1 MAEAK
6 VFPMNTFVSCL
17 RGGGELADQ
26 NLMDMLS
33 FVTQANV
40 DADFAPVACSL
51 AKAWIYEQEPQL
63 TKAAAGDI
71 EALGQ
76 KISIMPLPEEVQ
88 TQAAGVLAKMDELK
102 AANAALTADKA
113 ALAAEVEALKA
124 DLAGVKAK
132 LKTYDDQAAQGD
144 VKLSVSSKKMDEHIK
159 KLEALMAE
167 VDKVKKQGVV
177 VAGVAGAAAGAPAGD
192 AGAAAAAGGEASG
205 APATGGEPE
214 ADFGFGSNPFAD
226 SNW

>member
-17 RGGGELADQ
+17 RGGDLADQ
-26 NLMDMLS
+26 NLIDMLA
-33 FVTQANV
+33 FVTQADV

-51 AKAWIYEQEPQL
+51 TKAWIYEQEPQL
-63 TKAAAGDI
+63 TKAASGDI
-71 EALGQ
+71 EGLGQ
-76 KISIMPLPEEVQ
+76 KVSLMPLPEE
-88 TQAAGVLAKMDELK
+88 TAAQAQGVLAKMVELK
-102 AANAALTADKA
+102 AANAALSADKA
-113 ALAAEVEALKA
+113 SLAAEVEALKA
-124 DLAGVKAK
+124 ELAGVKAK
-132 LKTYDDQAAQGD
+132 LKTFEDQAAQGD

-159 KLEALMAE
+159 KLEDLMAE

-177 VAGVAGAAAGAPAGD
+177 VAGVAGGAAAGAPAGD
-192 AGAAAAAGGEASG
+192 AAAAGGDASG
-205 APATGGEPE
+205 APSTGGEPE